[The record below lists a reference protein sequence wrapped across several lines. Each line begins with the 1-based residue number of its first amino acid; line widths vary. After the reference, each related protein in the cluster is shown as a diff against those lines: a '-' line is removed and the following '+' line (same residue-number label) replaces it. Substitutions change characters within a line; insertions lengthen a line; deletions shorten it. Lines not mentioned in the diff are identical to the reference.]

1 MVLIANPIYDS
12 VFKYMMEDDR
22 VAKIMLSALLQKEI
36 IHLEMRPHEYTGV
49 TQRKISMMR
58 IDFAATIKNEDGTQQ
73 LILIELQ
80 KTWLVT
86 ETLRFRQYLGSQYI
100 DKKNVPDKD
109 VNPKGYGLPIV
120 SIYILGH
127 KLGDLQ
133 EPVVYVRRKY
143 LDYNSNPIENGVP
156 DPFIESLTHDS
167 IIIQIPYLKGKV
179 RNRLERLLQVFDQTY
194 RLKDNEHIMEID
206 ERGLEIEEQLV
217 VDRLIKAAVEP
228 DVRRDMDVED
238 EILSEIES
246 RDTTIMMKNKEL
258 ELKNKELDTTIMMKN
273 KELELKN
280 KELESKSQELE
291 SKSQELE
298 SKSQELISKNKMLG
312 NMISLLRKQG
322 LSDEDIAKELNIGIN
337 KLAEYV

>member
-36 IHLEMRPHEYTGV
+36 IYLEMRPHEYTGV

-58 IDFAATIKNEDGTQQ
+58 IDFAATIKNDDGTQQ

-100 DKKNVPDKD
+100 DKKNVPDRD

-167 IIIQIPYLKGKV
+167 IIIQIPYLRGKV

-238 EILSEIES
+238 EILSEIEA
-246 RDTTIMMKNKEL
+246 RDTTIMMKNQEL
-258 ELKNKELDTTIMMKN
+258 ELKN
-273 KELELKN
+273 
-280 KELESKSQELE
+280 QELE

-298 SKSQELISKNKMLG
+298 SKSQELSAKNKMLA
-312 NMISLLRKQG
+312 NMIGLFRKQG
-322 LSDEDIAKELNIGIN
+322 LSDGDIAKELNIGIDE
-337 KLAEYV
+337 LSEYL

>member
-238 EILSEIES
+238 EILSEIS
-246 RDTTIMMKNKEL
+246 KSQ
-258 ELKNKELDTTIMMKN
+258 
-273 KELELKN
+273 
-280 KELESKSQELE
+280 ELESKSQELE

>member
-1 MVLIANPIYDS
+1 
-12 VFKYMMEDDR
+12 
-22 VAKIMLSALLQKEI
+22 
-36 IHLEMRPHEYTGV
+36 
-49 TQRKISMMR
+49 MMR

-258 ELKNKELDTTIMMKN
+258 ELKNKELESKSQ
-273 KELELKN
+273 ELESKSQELESKSQELES
-280 KELESKSQELE
+280 KSQELESKSQELE

-322 LSDEDIAKELNIGIN
+322 LSDENIAKELNIGIN

>member
-1 MVLIANPIYDS
+1 M
-12 VFKYMMEDDR
+12 
-22 VAKIMLSALLQKEI
+22 
-36 IHLEMRPHEYTGV
+36 
-49 TQRKISMMR
+49 
-58 IDFAATIKNEDGTQQ
+58 
-73 LILIELQ
+73 
-80 KTWLVT
+80 
-86 ETLRFRQYLGSQYI
+86 GSQYI

-167 IIIQIPYLKGKV
+167 IIIQIPY
-179 RNRLERLLQVFDQTY
+179 
-194 RLKDNEHIMEID
+194 HIMEID

-258 ELKNKELDTTIMMKN
+258 ELKNKELESKSQ
-273 KELELKN
+273 ELESKSQELESKSQELES
-280 KELESKSQELE
+280 KSQELESKSQELESKSQELESKSQELE

-312 NMISLLRKQG
+312 NMISLLIR
-322 LSDEDIAKELNIGIN
+322 
-337 KLAEYV
+337 

>member
-1 MVLIANPIYDS
+1 MNCI
-12 VFKYMMEDDR
+12 
-22 VAKIMLSALLQKEI
+22 
-36 IHLEMRPHEYTGV
+36 
-49 TQRKISMMR
+49 
-58 IDFAATIKNEDGTQQ
+58 AATIKNEDGTQQ

-167 IIIQIPYLKGKV
+167 SIIIQIPYLKGKV

-238 EILSEIES
+238 EILSRIRS
-246 RDTTIMMKNKEL
+246 WSLRTRNLRAKAKNL
-258 ELKNKELDTTIMMKN
+258 RARAKNLRARAKN
-273 KELELKN
+273 
-280 KELESKSQELE
+280 
-291 SKSQELE
+291 
-298 SKSQELISKNKMLG
+298 
-312 NMISLLRKQG
+312 
-322 LSDEDIAKELNIGIN
+322 
-337 KLAEYV
+337 

>member
-58 IDFAATIKNEDGTQQ
+58 IDFAATIKNDDGTQQ

-100 DKKNVPDKD
+100 DKKNVPDRD

-167 IIIQIPYLKGKV
+167 IIIQIPYLRGKV

-238 EILSEIES
+238 EILSEIE
-246 RDTTIMMKNKEL
+246 
-258 ELKNKELDTTIMMKN
+258 
-273 KELELKN
+273 
-280 KELESKSQELE
+280 ELESKSQELE

-298 SKSQELISKNKMLG
+298 SKSQELESKSQELSAKNKMLA
-312 NMISLLRKQG
+312 NMIGLFRKQG
-322 LSDEDIAKELNIGIN
+322 LSDGDIAKELNIGIDE
-337 KLAEYV
+337 LSEYL

>member
-36 IHLEMRPHEYTGV
+36 IYLEMRPHEYTGV

-58 IDFAATIKNEDGTQQ
+58 IDFAATIKNDDGTQQ

-100 DKKNVPDKD
+100 DKKNVPDRD

-206 ERGLEIEEQLV
+206 ERGLDIEEQLV

-238 EILSEIES
+238 EILSEIEA
-246 RDTTIMMKNKEL
+246 RDTTIMMKNQEL
-258 ELKNKELDTTIMMKN
+258 ELKNQ
-273 KELELKN
+273 
-280 KELESKSQELE
+280 ELESKSQELE

-298 SKSQELISKNKMLG
+298 SKSQELESKSQELESKSQELSAKNKMLA
-312 NMISLLRKQG
+312 NMIGLFRKQG
-322 LSDEDIAKELNIGIN
+322 LSDGDIAKELNIGIDE
-337 KLAEYV
+337 LSEYL

>member
-1 MVLIANPIYDS
+1 
-12 VFKYMMEDDR
+12 
-22 VAKIMLSALLQKEI
+22 
-36 IHLEMRPHEYTGV
+36 MRPHEYTGV

-206 ERGLEIEEQLV
+206 ERGL
-217 VDRLIKAAVEP
+217 IKAAVEP

-258 ELKNKELDTTIMMKN
+258 ELKNKELESKSQ
-273 KELELKN
+273 ELESKSQELESKSQ
-280 KELESKSQELE
+280 ELESKSQELE

-322 LSDEDIAKELNIGIN
+322 LSDENIAKELNIGIN

>member
-12 VFKYMMEDDR
+12 VFKYMMEDER
-22 VAKIMLSALLQKEI
+22 VAKIMLSALLQKEVI
-36 IHLEMRPHEYTGV
+36 KLEMRPHEYTGV

-58 IDFAATIKNEDGTQQ
+58 IDFAATIKNEDGSIQ

-109 VNPKGYGLPIV
+109 INPKGYGLPIV

-127 KLGDLQ
+127 KLGELQ

-143 LDYNSNPIENGVP
+143 LDYNSNPIEMGVP

-179 RNRLERLLQVFDQTY
+179 RNRLERLLQVFDQSY
-194 RLKDNEHIMEID
+194 CVKDNEHIMEID
-206 ERGLEIEEQLV
+206 ESGMEIEEQLV
-217 VDRLIKAAVEP
+217 VNRLIKAAVEP
-228 DVRRDMDVED
+228 EVRRDMDVED

-246 RDTTIMMKNKEL
+246 RDTTIMMKNREI
-258 ELKNKELDTTIMMKN
+258 ELKN
-273 KELELKN
+273 
-280 KELESKSQELE
+280 QELNQ
-291 SKSQELE
+291 KDQELNQ
-298 SKSQELISKNKMLG
+298 KSNMLTS
-312 NMISLLRKQG
+312 MISLFKKQG
-322 LSDEDIAKELNIGIN
+322 MTDEEIAKELNITPEELL
-337 KLAEYV
+337 KLLK

>member
-12 VFKYMMEDDR
+12 VFKYMMEDER
-22 VAKIMLSALLQKEI
+22 VAKIMLSALLQKEVI
-36 IHLEMRPHEYTGV
+36 KLEMRPHEYTGV

-58 IDFAATIKNEDGTQQ
+58 IDFAATIRNEDGSIQ

-100 DKKNVPDKD
+100 DKKNVPDKNI
-109 VNPKGYGLPIV
+109 NPKGYGLPIV

-127 KLGDLQ
+127 KLGELQ

-143 LDYNSNPIENGVP
+143 LDYNSNPIETGVP

-179 RNRLERLLQVFDQTY
+179 RNKLERLLQVFDQSY
-194 RLKDNEHIMEID
+194 CVKDNEHIMEID
-206 ERGLEIEEQLV
+206 ESGMEVEEQLV

-228 DVRRDMDVED
+228 EVRRDMDVED

-246 RDTTIMMKNKEL
+246 RDTTIMMKNREIEL
-258 ELKNKELDTTIMMKN
+258 MNQELNQ
-273 KELELKN
+273 
-280 KELESKSQELE
+280 KSQELNQ
-291 SKSQELE
+291 KSQELNQ
-298 SKSQELISKNKMLG
+298 KDQELNQKDQELNQKDQELNQKSNMLTS
-312 NMISLLRKQG
+312 MISLFKKQG
-322 LSDEDIAKELNIGIN
+322 MTDEKIAKELNITPEELI
-337 KLAEYV
+337 KLLK